1 MIDIEEFD
9 VLFGKY
15 YGELFVF
22 ARQMLSSDA
31 DCEDIVSDVFED
43 VWHNQSRLE
52 KPYLRAYLYK
62 SVRNK
67 CIDFLRRQ
75 QTRQHYA
82 ELMAAASRV
91 YDRADATMEQH
102 ERERIVCEVLNSL
115 PDYTRQIFVACY
127 VEHHSYQEVAER
139 MNISVNTV
147 KKYISRALSLIAEQ
161 RKKYKNI

>member
-1 MIDIEEFD
+1 MIEKEEFD
-9 VLFGKY
+9 VLFGMY

-43 VWHNQSRLE
+43 MWHHLSRIE

-67 CIDFLRRQ
+67 CIDYLRRQ
-75 QTRQHYA
+75 QTRQQYA
-82 ELMAAASRV
+82 ELMATASRV
-91 YDRADATMEQH
+91 YDGADAMMEQN
-102 ERERIVCEVLNSL
+102 ERERIVSEVLNSL

-161 RKKYKNI
+161 RKKYKNL